1 MTNAKIALA
10 PFGKAP
16 KVDNVTLPTVRSI
29 ADDNKVGAAIGS
41 IGGGIGGIQRLACST
56 AYYLGDLATKAKI
69 VDYKGEEFWTG
80 FYSTYYKA
88 QPLSDDAAKQAK
100 SNTLVYLKVAQLPYD
115 ARLLAET
122 MFDHPFGSMNQ
133 KATALRKMMDE
144 HKTAAP
150 SEKAF
155 KAYLPAAPKKPGSTT
170 LVDRAGDVYKSLN
183 NVYERRDRDDSKNL
197 WAEVNANDE
206 LKRRY
211 DAAVA
216 ATKLFFEMAETMAK
230 KKGSKKL
237 TAAQVK
243 AAAKAEREGATVN

>member
-1 MTNAKIALA
+1 MTNATVSHA

-16 KVDNVTLPTVRSI
+16 KVDNVTLPTIKTVS
-29 ADDNKVGAAIGS
+29 DDNKVGAAIGS

-56 AYYLGDLATKAKI
+56 AYYLGDMATKAKV

-80 FYSTYYKA
+80 FYSTYYA
-88 QPLSDDAAKQAK
+88 ARPLSEDAAKQAK
-100 SNTLVYLKVAQLPYD
+100 SNCLVYIKVAQLPYD

-150 SEKAF
+150 SDKAF

-170 LVDRAGDVYKSLN
+170 LVERAGDVYKSLN

-197 WAEVNANDE
+197 WAEVNANDT
-206 LKRRY
+206 LKARY

-216 ATKLFFEMAETMAK
+216 ATKSFFEMAETIANK
-230 KKGSKKL
+230 KTKGKGK
-237 TAAQVK
+237 TPPPKGKGKGVP
-243 AAAKAEREGATVN
+243 EGATVN